1 MAIYIV
7 VNAPSNLNTSV
18 VSTSYSPADTRLTRF
33 VLASEKSL
41 TAYYKY
47 CQKNPDLLMDI
58 GELMSRS
65 PHVSDQVS
73 SGRTGS
79 ATVQRNRYREEA
91 VYKPV
96 NREEK
101 IRCWIESHPSAN
113 AWDLDFKF
121 CLGITV
127 AREYIVKYRP

>member
-1 MAIYIV
+1 MATYFVI
-7 VNAPSNLNTSV
+7 NAPSNLIISV
-18 VSTSYSPADTRLTRF
+18 VSTSYSPADTKLTRF

-47 CQKNPDLLMDI
+47 CKKNPDLLMDI

-65 PHVSDQVS
+65 PYVSDQVS
-73 SGRTGS
+73 KGRTGT

-91 VYKPV
+91 VCKPV

-101 IRCWIESHPSAN
+101 IRCWIEAHPSAN
-113 AWDLDFKF
+113 AWDLDYEF

-127 AREYIVKYRP
+127 ARAYMVKYRP

>member
-1 MAIYIV
+1 MAIYFV
-7 VNAPSNLNTSV
+7 VNAPSNLITSV
-18 VSTSYSPADTRLTRF
+18 VSTSYSLADTKLTRF

-41 TAYYKY
+41 TTYYKY
-47 CQKNPDLLMDI
+47 CKKNPDLLMDI

-73 SGRTGS
+73 TGRTGS
-79 ATVQRNRYREEA
+79 ATVQRNRYRDEP
-91 VYKPV
+91 VCKPV

-113 AWDLDFKF
+113 AWNLDFEF

-127 AREYIVKYRP
+127 ARAYIVKYRP